1 MTCMTSI
8 SEPTAATSSPDWNM
22 IQEDI
27 LCPLCEYDLRM
38 LTEPRCPECG
48 YRFEWPDVLDPSR
61 RLHRYLFEHHPERN
75 WWSFWKT
82 ALGGL
87 RPRKFWAS
95 LQPAQPSSVKRL
107 ILYWGLIVGVMLFGL
122 GGQFGRA
129 VINTQKD
136 FVAYRATSAAYFKSA
151 SQWKTTV
158 LAQHGSIQAYLDSQ
172 YPEPPDIRFFLL
184 VLSYDHFFRTFLPGL
199 VGYLLW
205 PWLTILALLVFRW
218 SMRSA
223 KVKTAHVL
231 RCVIYSFD
239 IGIWI
244 GLTVLVATGAVF
256 VATSSAV
263 LILPLQPGLAVLCL
277 LMGGHAV
284 YRLWTA
290 YRKYLKFSHPF
301 LTILASQAMVFLFL
315 LWLILEWHL
324 RGRTLI

>member
-1 MTCMTSI
+1 MESVAEC
-8 SEPTAATSSPDWNM
+8 PAATSWPYWSV

-38 LTEPRCPECG
+38 LAEPRCPECG

-87 RPRKFWAS
+87 RPRRFWAA
-95 LQPAQPSSVKRL
+95 LQPVQPSSVKRL

-122 GGQFGRA
+122 GGQFGQA
-129 VINTQKD
+129 AINTQED
-136 FVAYRATSAAYFKSA
+136 VVSIRAVVAAYLNSA
-151 SQWKTTV
+151 KETQWKTTA
-158 LAQHGSIQAYLDSQ
+158 LAQHGSTQAYLDSQ

-184 VLSYDHFFRTFLPGL
+184 VLSYDGFFRTFLPFL
-199 VGYLLW
+199 FGYLLW
-205 PWLTILALLVFRW
+205 PWLTVLALLVFRW

-223 KVKTAHVL
+223 KIKAAHVL

-239 IGIWI
+239 VGIWV
-244 GLTVLVATGAVF
+244 GLTALVATGAVF
-256 VATSSAV
+256 VATSSAM
-263 LILPLQPGLAVLCL
+263 LILPLKDGLAILCL
-277 LMGGHAV
+277 LMAGHAV

-301 LTILASQAMVFLFL
+301 LTILASQIMVLLFL
-315 LWLILEWHL
+315 LWLFVEWEL

>member
-1 MTCMTSI
+1 MTSI
-8 SEPTAATSSPDWNM
+8 SEPTSGAAPPDWSA

-38 LTEPRCPECG
+38 LAEPRCPECG
-48 YRFEWPDVLDPSR
+48 YRFDWPDVLDPSR

-95 LQPAQPSSVKRL
+95 LQPVQPSSVKRL
-107 ILYWGLIVGVMLFGL
+107 LLYWGLIVGVMLFGL
-122 GGQFGRA
+122 AVQFIRA
-129 VINTQKD
+129 SIDVNSLIQRERTLLQIVPTPRGYGYWKERLLEK
-136 FVAYRATSAAYFKSA
+136 YGSMEAA
-151 SQWKTTV
+151 
-158 LAQHGSIQAYLDSQ
+158 LDAE
-172 YPEPPDIRFFLL
+172 YPEPPDLRFFLT
-184 VLSYDHFFRTFLPGL
+184 VLSYDRFFRTFLPAL

-205 PWLTILALLVFRW
+205 SWLTILALLVFRW
-218 SMRSA
+218 SMKSA
-223 KVKTAHVL
+223 KVKTAHVI

-244 GLTVLVATGAVF
+244 GLTVLVATGAVY

-263 LILPLQPGLAVLCL
+263 LILPLEPGLAILCL
-277 LMGGHAV
+277 LLAGHAV

-301 LTILASQAMVFLFL
+301 LTILASQGMVFLFL
-315 LWLILEWHL
+315 LWLVLEWHL
-324 RGRTLI
+324 RGRVLI

>member
-1 MTCMTSI
+1 
-8 SEPTAATSSPDWNM
+8 
-22 IQEDI
+22 
-27 LCPLCEYDLRM
+27 M
-38 LTEPRCPECG
+38 LAEPRCPECG
-48 YRFEWPDVLDPSR
+48 YRFDWPDVLDPTR

-95 LQPAQPSSVKRL
+95 LQPVQPSSVKRL

-122 GGQFGRA
+122 GVQFIRA
-129 VINTQKD
+129 SIDINGFIQGERALLQAEPTPRRYEYWKD
-136 FVAYRATSAAYFKSA
+136 RLISK
-151 SQWKTTV
+151 
-158 LAQHGSIQAYLDSQ
+158 HGSLEAALDAE
-172 YPEPPDIRFFLL
+172 YPEPPDIRFFLM
-184 VLSYDHFFRTFLPGL
+184 VLSYDGFFRTFLPFL
-199 VGYLLW
+199 FGYLLW
-205 PWLTILALLVFRW
+205 PWLTVLALLVFRW

-223 KVKTAHVL
+223 KIKAAHVL

-239 IGIWI
+239 VGIWI
-244 GLTVLVATGAVF
+244 GLTALVATGAVF

-263 LILPLQPGLAVLCL
+263 LILPLKDGLAILCL
-277 LMGGHAV
+277 LMAGHAV

-301 LTILASQAMVFLFL
+301 LTILASQIMVFLFL
-315 LWLILEWHL
+315 LWLAAEWQL